1 MNLNLFF
8 VKLTVAFHLGNL
20 LSDVVRVHG
29 GFMHTM
35 YRLDTV
41 SGTYAIKLLNPN
53 VMKRPDAMDNYNE
66 ADRLETIIQE
76 CNIPI
81 VAALIFDGKKMQEI
95 DGQYFYIYEW
105 FDGKT
110 LMDSEITTFHC
121 QKIGAVLSR
130 IHNIEMESKP
140 YQCKPINIDWGYYI
154 ALAKEQGSVIFDLLY
169 ANKDLLCECQ
179 NRGNSA
185 IRTIPSVTSICHN
198 DMDCKNV
205 LWLNEDFKIIDLE
218 CLDYANPYLELYEL
232 ALCWSGYEK
241 CNINFKLFRVFIE
254 AYFKDKPKPKPN
266 IDWES
271 MYYSNYRRLVWLE
284 YNVKRA
290 LLIECGTAEEQE
302 LGIGQVK
309 ETIDH
314 VIYYSNAKA
323 EIIRCLLD
331 LFT

>member
-1 MNLNLFF
+1 MDLNLFF
-8 VKLTVAFHLGNL
+8 ENLTAAIHLGKL
-20 LSDVVRVHG
+20 LTEAVRVHG

-35 YRLDTV
+35 YRLDTTN
-41 SGTYAIKLLNPN
+41 GAYAIKLLNPN

-66 ADRLETIIQE
+66 ADRLETIIQKA
-76 CNIPI
+76 NIPI

-95 DGQYFYIYEW
+95 DGQYFYVYEW

-110 LMDSEITTFHC
+110 LMDSEITTLHC

-140 YQCKPINIDWGYYI
+140 YRRNPINIDWDNYI
-154 ALAKEQGSVIFDLLY
+154 ALAKEQNSVVFDLLN
-169 ANKDLLCECQ
+169 ANKELFFESQ
-179 NRGNSA
+179 NSGNIA
-185 IRTIPSVTSICHN
+185 MYNIPSAVSICHN
-198 DMDCKNV
+198 DMDCKNI

-218 CLDYANPYLELYEL
+218 CLRYANPYLELYES

-241 CNINFKLFRVFIE
+241 CNINFKLFRVFIK
-254 AYFKDKPKPKPN
+254 AYFKDKPKPN

-271 MYYSNYRRLVWLE
+271 LYCSNYGRLEWLE

-302 LGIGQVK
+302 LGIKQVK

-323 EIIRCLLD
+323 EITRCLFD
-331 LFT
+331 LFA